1 MALNIYNIKK
11 WYLMLTGKSVLHVNQ
26 DIGKHVTPG
35 EISGYYNNMTEKVTK
50 EPELLKSD
58 KLPELKTEN
67 GDIITF
73 PVAVFQYGLGA
84 YDLYLET
91 GENIY
96 LEKFRQCS
104 EWAVE
109 NQQTDGAWNNFFF
122 IYKDY
127 PFGAMCQGE
136 GASLLIRAYKEFD
149 DTKYL
154 DSAKTAIDFMLRDV
168 SCGGTTQYDG
178 DKVILLEYTHK
189 PAVMNG
195 WIFALWG
202 LYDLN
207 IVSPNE
213 KNTELYNKTVSSLKK
228 YLTKFD
234 CNYWSMYDLDGKI
247 ASPFYHH
254 LHIAQMQAMYAI
266 TGESAFDIYGKRW
279 LKNEKNL
286 LYKNMAFVKKAVQK
300 IME

>member
-26 DIGKHVTPG
+26 DIGKFFVSG
-35 EISGYYNNMTEKVTK
+35 KISGYYNNMTEKVTK

-58 KLPELKTEN
+58 KLPEQKTEN

-84 YDLYLET
+84 YDLYIKT
-91 GENIY
+91 NENIY
-96 LEKFRQCS
+96 LEKFRQCVD
-104 EWAVE
+104 WALK
-109 NQQTDGAWNNFFF
+109 NQQADGAWSNFFF
-122 IYKDY
+122 VYKDNPY
-127 PFGAMCQGE
+127 GAMCQGE
-136 GASLLIRAYKEFD
+136 GASLLVRAYSEFKD
-149 DTKYL
+149 SKYL
-154 DSAKTAIDFMLRDV
+154 DAASKAVDFMLKSV
-168 SCGGTTQYDG
+168 SNGGTAHYDG
-178 DKVILLEYTHK
+178 DDVILLEYTHK

-207 IVSPNE
+207 IVNPTE
-213 KNTELYNKTVSSLKK
+213 KNLDLFKKTVSSLIK
-228 YLTKFD
+228 YLPEFD
-234 CNYWSMYDLDGKI
+234 CKYWSKYALDGKI

-266 TGESAFDIYGKRW
+266 TGESAFDIYAKRW

-286 LYKNMAFVKKAVQK
+286 LYKGMAFVKKAIQK
-300 IME
+300 VME